1 MRSPV
6 TVYRDNNRIKA
17 KKEQVEED
25 KEILFKII
33 STINPEKTDIK
44 FEIIN
49 NQANLDENNLIS
61 KNSSW
66 FLIKPSK
73 IGKKMNKYKLSSGDI
88 IKIGRI
94 SLRIR
99 DIHFSQNNDKN
110 EINNNN
116 DNNINDIKD
125 MNTLR
130 TEANNNIS
138 TRNYTSRKIDR
149 LYNTKTREKEYKIKQ
164 ISLTKNILEKI
175 EKKNK
180 VCRICYV
187 EEDDP
192 ENNPLLHPCLCSGSM
207 KYIHLSCLKHW
218 ISTRSCEKIDTTKY
232 CIVYIIKPVE
242 CELCKTKFP
251 DLIKHNGVFH
261 HLLDFSKDF
270 ESYLTL
276 ESLTLDKY
284 KNKFIYTISLMN
296 EEETKKKK
304 KLKLGRGHDCD
315 ILMSDIS
322 VSRVHCYLVPEN
334 INKSLYIEDNDSK
347 FGTLILIQ
355 SQLIKIEELLPLN
368 IQIGRTY
375 IECKVKKPFKLFEC
389 CNVEEYS
396 NIFYYFNQNA
406 KKVNGHVNLVIKY
419 DENDNEDNNNNLI
432 NENEDYKGNKTCE
445 QKYPNKI
452 NGEYSYGQIEHISVN
467 KDKISDNEYFRMRH
481 KKENNLIDDSDNK
494 SLLKEDKDNSEND
507 KSNEDDDDKNNSN
520 YKNNDNKNDDDD
532 NNNVNESNRNN
543 NENDNDN
550 EINRDSQN
558 EVNENDATIQ

>member
-1 MRSPV
+1 
-6 TVYRDNNRIKA
+6 
-17 KKEQVEED
+17 
-25 KEILFKII
+25 
-33 STINPEKTDIK
+33 
-44 FEIIN
+44 
-49 NQANLDENNLIS
+49 
-61 KNSSW
+61 
-66 FLIKPSK
+66 
-73 IGKKMNKYKLSSGDI
+73 
-88 IKIGRI
+88 
-94 SLRIR
+94 
-99 DIHFSQNNDKN
+99 
-110 EINNNN
+110 
-116 DNNINDIKD
+116 
-125 MNTLR
+125 
-130 TEANNNIS
+130 
-138 TRNYTSRKIDR
+138 
-149 LYNTKTREKEYKIKQ
+149 
-164 ISLTKNILEKI
+164 
-175 EKKNK
+175 
-180 VCRICYV
+180 
-187 EEDDP
+187 
-192 ENNPLLHPCLCSGSM
+192 
-207 KYIHLSCLKHW
+207 
-218 ISTRSCEKIDTTKY
+218 
-232 CIVYIIKPVE
+232 
-242 CELCKTKFP
+242 
-251 DLIKHNGVFH
+251 
-261 HLLDFSKDF
+261 
-270 ESYLTL
+270 
-276 ESLTLDKY
+276 
-284 KNKFIYTISLMN
+284 MN

-389 CNVEEYS
+389 CNVEEFS

-406 KKVNGHVNLVIKY
+406 KKVNGNVNIIIKY
-419 DENDNEDNNNNLI
+419 DENDNEDNNLI

-532 NNNVNESNRNN
+532 NNNDNESNRNN